1 MMNKFTIPTL
11 VLATMLTACGGSD
24 SNSSNTSSS
33 NNSKNIIDASSSSS
47 VATLGNGYSLHFSV
61 KSMKLGAEK
70 NTNIDI
76 TQYSSEKKTSGYFAQ
91 VHGIPERNYK
101 TQSDADITFSLTAT
115 NSAGKKYE
123 VENFT
128 IYYENFNSTTTPEKL
143 AIAEVE
149 SNIKNIV
156 QWKKADTVRIDKQ
169 FIKDN
174 VGVTFNLKQMRPM
187 NLYVRVDD
195 TLSNGIQFVPSFA
208 QNGSEAFNL
217 VSTNDCS
224 VISNATGDLLKAG
237 VKQQTCVKAHGYKI
251 PLLIEDK
258 SLENSED
265 KVAHVKKIMQYYLE
279 HFPAEVTKAIYDS
292 KATMAFFYDKDWSE
306 RDVSDFLDENYR
318 YQDLFATETTDT
330 TSGENKPGLVTKRD
344 AAFEEIIHFVHDYG
358 IMNLAMQSPSS
369 KWGVMQKEL
378 DELNEKA
385 IQAGLYFPNGKDST
399 IVKADLDAE
408 SYDQEYLAYSLY
420 SYYDLNHKGYSA
432 QELSSA
438 TFTELQA
445 NDPAMVKFMEKYFPT
460 RTALKAKFPGYPN
473 N

>member
-1 MMNKFTIPTL
+1 MNKFTIPTL

-33 NNSKNIIDASSSSS
+33 SSSNNSKNIIDASSSSS
-47 VATLGNGYSLHFSV
+47 IATLGNGYSLHFSV
-61 KSMKLGAEK
+61 KSMKLGSQK

-143 AIAEVE
+143 AITKVE

-195 TLSNGIQFVPSFA
+195 TLSNGIQFVPTFA
-208 QNGSEAFNL
+208 QNASEAFNL

-224 VISNATGDLLKAG
+224 VILKCYG
-237 VKQQTCVKAHGYKI
+237 RSTQGG
-251 PLLIEDK
+251 
-258 SLENSED
+258 
-265 KVAHVKKIMQYYLE
+265 
-279 HFPAEVTKAIYDS
+279 S
-292 KATMAFFYDKDWSE
+292 KA
-306 RDVSDFLDENYR
+306 
-318 YQDLFATETTDT
+318 
-330 TSGENKPGLVTKRD
+330 
-344 AAFEEIIHFVHDYG
+344 
-358 IMNLAMQSPSS
+358 
-369 KWGVMQKEL
+369 
-378 DELNEKA
+378 
-385 IQAGLYFPNGKDST
+385 
-399 IVKADLDAE
+399 ADLC
-408 SYDQEYLAYSLY
+408 
-420 SYYDLNHKGYSA
+420 
-432 QELSSA
+432 
-438 TFTELQA
+438 
-445 NDPAMVKFMEKYFPT
+445 
-460 RTALKAKFPGYPN
+460 
-473 N
+473 